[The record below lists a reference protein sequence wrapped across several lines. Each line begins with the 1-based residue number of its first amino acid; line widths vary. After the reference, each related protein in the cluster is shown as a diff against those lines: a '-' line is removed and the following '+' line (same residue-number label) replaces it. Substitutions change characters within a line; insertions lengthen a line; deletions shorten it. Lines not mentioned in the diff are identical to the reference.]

1 MLLYMITI
9 KIYNTLHNYYNTNSH
24 ICIHM
29 HVYNPGDLLFE
40 GHVGVLVGVARP
52 VSSRPLLLLPLPT
65 LPFVIWGTKRI
76 LAIDRE
82 RER

>member
-1 MLLYMITI
+1 MY
-9 KIYNTLHNYYNTNSH
+9 
-24 ICIHM
+24 
-29 HVYNPGDLLFE
+29 VYNPGDLLFE

-82 RER
+82 REKDIDRVIDRWIYMEIDIYMES

>member
-1 MLLYMITI
+1 
-9 KIYNTLHNYYNTNSH
+9 
-24 ICIHM
+24 M

-82 RER
+82 REKDIDRVIDRWIYIDINIYMES

>member
-1 MLLYMITI
+1 MQ
-9 KIYNTLHNYYNTNSH
+9 
-24 ICIHM
+24 CIHM

-82 RER
+82 REDIDRVIDRWIYIDINIYMES